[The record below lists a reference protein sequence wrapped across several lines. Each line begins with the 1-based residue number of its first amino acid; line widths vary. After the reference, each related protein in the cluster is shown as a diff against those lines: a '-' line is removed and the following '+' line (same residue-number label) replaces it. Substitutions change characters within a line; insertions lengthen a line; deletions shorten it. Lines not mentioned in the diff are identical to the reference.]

1 MRTTI
6 NLNDEL
12 LRQALEYDGNRGLS
26 NSRLLE
32 KAFRT
37 LIRREQGRR
46 SFRMRLAE
54 MRADAA
60 RYRTPEPH
68 GGARE

>member
-6 NLNDEL
+6 NLDNEL

-26 NSRLLE
+26 KSRLLE
-32 KAFRT
+32 KALRM

-54 MRADAA
+54 MRADTARDHAA
-60 RYRTPEPH
+60 EPR
-68 GGARE
+68 GGARK

>member
-60 RYRTPEPH
+60 RDRTPEPR

>member
-6 NLNDEL
+6 NLDNEL

-26 NSRLLE
+26 KSRLLE
-32 KAFRT
+32 KALRM

-54 MRADAA
+54 LRADDARARAA
-60 RYRTPEPH
+60 EPR
-68 GGARE
+68 GEARE

>member
-6 NLNDEL
+6 NLDDEL
-12 LRQALEYDGNRGLS
+12 LRQALEYGGNRGLS
-26 NSRLLE
+26 KSRLLE
-32 KAFRT
+32 KASRM

-46 SFRMRLAE
+46 GFRMRLAE
-54 MRADAA
+54 MRADTA
-60 RYRTPEPH
+60 RDRAPEPR